1 MPTMALRAHYD
12 GKHIV
17 LDEDFELK
25 PNTQLMVTILP
36 LQPIDQER
44 ILWSQLSSTSLANV
58 YSDDEPEYTLDFIGN
73 LVNGLVVAASVNGFR

>member
-17 LDEDFELK
+17 LDESFELE

-36 LQPIDQER
+36 SQPTDQER
-44 ILWSQLSSTSLANV
+44 ILWSQFSSTSLANA
-58 YSDDEPEYTLDFIGN
+58 YGDD
-73 LVNGLVVAASVNGFR
+73 